1 MMLDAILTGLLAGS
15 VLAVTLKI
23 AAVAAGFLLGVR
35 LLASGGRTVDD
46 RARVVLEAA
55 LRRRPQV

>member
-1 MMLDAILTGLLAGS
+1 MLDAILTAFLAGS
-15 VLAVTLKI
+15 VFTVTLKL

-55 LRRRPQV
+55 RRHRPQT